1 MSKSLFI
8 ASHYTS
14 LRSFFLFLLVILCRE
29 FLLVSVLLDYDH
41 VVLLF
46 EPVGYRAAVVFP
58 FFSVKPSTY
67 SGVEEFFHA
76 MVPGVLVMFVYSLV
90 VGFELGLA
98 AFYVTLVDLFLL
110 ILG

>member
-1 MSKSLFI
+1 MF
-8 ASHYTS
+8 
-14 LRSFFLFLLVILCRE
+14 
-29 FLLVSVLLDYDH
+29 DYDH
-41 VVLLF
+41 EVLLF

-58 FFSVKPSTY
+58 FFSVKPSTN

-76 MVPGVLVMFVYSLV
+76 MVSGVLVMFVYSLV

-110 ILG
+110 IVG